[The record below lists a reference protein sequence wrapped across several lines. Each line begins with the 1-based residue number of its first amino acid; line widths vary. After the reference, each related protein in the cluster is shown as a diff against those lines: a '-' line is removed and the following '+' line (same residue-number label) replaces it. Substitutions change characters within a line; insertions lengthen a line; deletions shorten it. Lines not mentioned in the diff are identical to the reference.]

1 MTTRSRLLR
10 IALERDTDI
19 VLARRRTRRI
29 VELLGYDLHARTRI
43 TTAVSEIAR
52 NAVEHGGGG
61 AIEFY
66 VNPADRNSNDPA
78 SLEIIISDQ
87 GPGIPA
93 LHEAAERR
101 GHGAGPGAGL
111 GIGLS
116 GAQRLVRQFS
126 IETGPQRGT
135 RITIAEPLPDNQ
147 AAIDKRGIAPLAQSL
162 TQALMSDA
170 PADPVEEI
178 RRQNREMLFQLQ
190 ELEKRH
196 DELMHLNQE
205 LQDTNRGVVALY
217 AELDE
222 RADHLRRADELKSRQ
237 EDLER
242 LNQELQDTNR
252 GVVALYAELDE
263 RADHLR
269 RADELKSKFLSH
281 MSHEFRTPLNSILA
295 LTRLLL
301 GQTDGRLTA
310 EQQTQVQFIRKS
322 AENLSEL
329 VNDLLDLAR
338 VAAGKTTV
346 SPVEFTAES
355 LFGALRGMLR
365 PLLVGDA
372 VALVFEDCGKLPPLV
387 TDEPKVSQILR
398 NFISNALKFTPQG
411 EVRVRA
417 AANPDGD
424 TVTFS
429 VRDTGIGIAPENL
442 ELIFEEFGQV
452 AGPIQSRVKGTGL
465 GLPLSKKLAE
475 LLGGR
480 IAVESAPGQ
489 GSVFSLIL
497 PRVFPST
504 AGEAEPGQDVAL
516 DAGKLPVLVVED
528 NPADAFAV
536 RRALAD
542 SPYQAIEACTIAGAR
557 RWLERLLPAAIVLD
571 IVLLGDEAWR
581 YLIELKQR
589 EKTHA
594 IPIIV
599 VSSTGDRHKA
609 INLGADEYLEKPVDP
624 ERLIAVL
631 RRWTGDGAPIR
642 VLVVDD
648 EPVCRYLVRRL
659 LPDRAFEIAEAATG
673 AEGLARLREQSPD
686 VVLLDLNMPEMDGFA
701 FLDRLDRLA
710 ADDSPCPP
718 VIVLTS
724 MALDRDQ
731 GARLAGVSRVLS
743 KAELSAAEL
752 VEAIGSA
759 IRRAQQTAEA
769 NPRWL

>member
-1 MTTRSRLLR
+1 MTVKSRLLR

-29 VELLGYDLHARTRI
+29 VELLGYNQHTQTRI

-66 VNPADRNSNDPA
+66 LSSESPA
-78 SLEIIISDQ
+78 SLEIIVSDQ

-93 LHEAAERR
+93 AREATEDR
-101 GHGAGPGAGL
+101 GHHGAKPGVGL
-111 GIGLS
+111 GIGLR
-116 GAQRLVRQFS
+116 GARRLVRDFS
-126 IETGPQRGT
+126 IETGPERGT
-135 RITIAEPLPDNQ
+135 RITIAEPLPDNPTS
-147 AAIDKRGIAPLAQSL
+147 IDKRHIAQLAEQL
-162 TQALMSDA
+162 GRALASDA

-178 RRQNREMLFQLQ
+178 RQQNREMLFQLQ
-190 ELEKRH
+190 EIEQRR
-196 DELMHLNQE
+196 DELLHLNQE

-222 RADHLRRADELKSRQ
+222 RADHLRRADELKSR
-237 EDLER
+237 
-242 LNQELQDTNR
+242 
-252 GVVALYAELDE
+252 
-263 RADHLR
+263 
-269 RADELKSKFLSH
+269 FLSN
-281 MSHEFRTPLNSILA
+281 MTHEFRTPLNSILA

-301 GQTDGRLTA
+301 AQTDGVLTQ

-338 VAAGKTTV
+338 VEAGKTTA
-346 SPVEFTAES
+346 SPIEFTADS

-365 PLLVGDA
+365 PLLIGDA
-372 VALVFEDCGKLPPLV
+372 VALIFEDCGELPPLV

-411 EVRVRA
+411 EVRVWA
-417 AANPDGD
+417 AANPDD
-424 TVTFS
+424 DMVTFA

-452 AGPIQSRVKGTGL
+452 PGPIQSRVKGTGL

-480 IAVESAPGQ
+480 IMVESAPGQ

-497 PRVFPST
+497 PRVLPSAT
-504 AGEAEPGQDVAL
+504 GEAEPDQDIVL
-516 DAGKLPVLVVED
+516 DTARLPVLVIED
-528 NPADAFAV
+528 NPADAFATK
-536 RRALAD
+536 RALAD
-542 SPYQAIEACTIAGAR
+542 SPYQALEARTIAAAR
-557 RWLERLLPAAIVLD
+557 RWLEWLTPAAIVLD
-571 IVLLGDEAWR
+571 VVLLGDESWR

-594 IPIIV
+594 IPVIV
-599 VSSTGDRHKA
+599 VSSTGDKRKA
-609 INLGADEYLEKPVDP
+609 INLGADEYLEKPLDAEQLV
-624 ERLIAVL
+624 AVL
-631 RRWTGDGAPIR
+631 RRWTGDGSLIR

-659 LPDRAFEIAEAATG
+659 LPVGAFEIVEAATG
-673 AEGLARLREQSPD
+673 AEGLAQMRERHPD

-701 FLDRLDRLA
+701 FLDRLA
-710 ADDSPCPP
+710 AAGDLRRPP
-718 VIVLTS
+718 VVVLTS
-724 MALDRDQ
+724 MALGHDKRS
-731 GARLAGVSRVLS
+731 RLTGVSRVLS
-743 KAELSAAEL
+743 KAELSAANL
-752 VEAIGSA
+752 IEAIRLA
-759 IRRAQQTAEA
+759 TQQTQQTAED
-769 NPRWL
+769 NPRWH